1 MPPNRPIAGA
11 IDLMA
16 SSQKPAEPRRPAP
29 RLYLVAPQDPAGL
42 ANQLAEA
49 LGAADIAAVLLRLPE
64 TDDGARVNHVK
75 ALAPTVQNKGAALLL
90 DGHPELAAR
99 AGADGSH
106 LSGIDALKNT
116 IATLKPALIAGCG
129 GLETR
134 HDAMVAAE
142 TGADYVMFGDPDASG
157 GRPSFEAIAQRV
169 AWWAE
174 VFEIP
179 CVAFAASLEEVE
191 PLAAAGADFIAV
203 GDCVFG
209 AGHGA
214 AAAVAD
220 ASRRLAIAETAA

>member
-1 MPPNRPIAGA
+1 
-11 IDLMA
+11 MA
-16 SSQKPAEPRRPAP
+16 SQKPAETRRPAP
-29 RLYLVAPQDPAGL
+29 RLYLVAPRDATGL
-42 ANQLAEA
+42 ANQLADA
-49 LGAADIAAVLLRLPE
+49 LGAADIAAVLLRLPA
-64 TDDGARVNHVK
+64 TDERGQVNHVK

-90 DGHPELAAR
+90 DGHPDLATR

-106 LSGIDALKNT
+106 LSGIEALASA
-116 IATLKPALIAGCG
+116 IATLKPARIAGCG

-134 HDAMVAAE
+134 HEAMVAAE
-142 TGADYVMFGDPDASG
+142 AGADYVMFGEPDTSG
-157 GRPSFEAIAQRV
+157 GRPAFEAIAQRV

-179 CVAFAASLEEVE
+179 CVGFAATLDEVE
-191 PLAAAGADFIAV
+191 PLAAAGADFIAM

-220 ASRRLAIAETAA
+220 AARRLAIAETVA

>member
-1 MPPNRPIAGA
+1 
-11 IDLMA
+11 MA
-16 SSQKPAEPRRPAP
+16 SQKLSETRRPAP
-29 RLYLVAPQDPAGL
+29 RLYLVAPPDAAGL
-42 ANQLAEA
+42 ANRLADA
-49 LGAADIAAVLLRLPE
+49 LGAADIAAVLLRLPA
-64 TDDGARVNHVK
+64 TDERGQVNHVK

-90 DGHPELAAR
+90 DGHPDLAAR

-106 LSGIDALKNT
+106 LSGIEALGSA
-116 IATLKPALIAGCG
+116 IVTLKPARIAGCG

-134 HDAMVAAE
+134 HEAMVAAE
-142 TGADYVMFGDPDASG
+142 AGADYVMFGEPDTSG
-157 GRPSFEAIAQRV
+157 DRPAFEAIAQRV

-179 CVAFAASLEEVE
+179 CVGFAATLDEVE
-191 PLAAAGADFIAV
+191 PLAAAGADFIAM

-220 ASRRLAIAETAA
+220 AARRLAIAETVA